1 MKKNN
6 VLSLIIILIAI
17 FVSSFKIS
25 VMAKETNSIAKGM
38 VVIEGNSG
46 DVLYSKNENLELP
59 MASTTKIVTAI
70 VAIENSS
77 DLGEKFGVSE
87 KAIGIEGTS
96 IYLKSGEKLSLR
108 ELLYGLIL
116 ASGNDC
122 AIAIAEHIAGLD
134 NFVGLMNEFAS
145 NLGLKHTNFKNPHGL
160 DEDGHYTS
168 AYDLSIMTAYA
179 LKNPI
184 FREIVSTERMVIEKN
199 DLYQARYLKHK
210 NRLLFTDEN
219 CIGVKTGFTDNAG
232 RCLVNAHE
240 ENGLQIISVVLNC
253 QPMFEECDRLT
264 KLAMSEYMMKEFWNT
279 IQLIFTGIGGWLGYF
294 LGGWD
299 GLLYALIAFVVID
312 YLTGVMC
319 AINDKTLSSEVG
331 FKGICRKV
339 LIFLLVGIAHI
350 LDVNVIGS
358 GGVLRTA
365 VIFFYIS
372 NEGVSLLENAAHL
385 GLPVPEKIK
394 VVLEQLH
401 DRSESKEE

>member
-77 DLGEKFGVSE
+77 DLDEKFVVSE

-134 NFVGLMNEFAS
+134 NFVVLMNEFAS

-264 KLAMSEYMMKEFWNT
+264 KLAMSEYMMKEFVLPYN
-279 IQLIFTGIGGWLGYF
+279 
-294 LGGWD
+294 
-299 GLLYALIAFVVID
+299 FVSNVEID
-312 YLTGVMC
+312 KSS
-319 AINDKTLSSEVG
+319 KTEVG
-331 FKGICRKV
+331 IITIAGFKKPILKSEENEYEVKYILPDRLVAPIELNQGVGSVQV
-339 LIFLLVGIAHI
+339 LYKG
-350 LDVNVIGS
+350 DVIYQGELITIEDAQNNDMKYLFDNI
-358 GGVLRTA
+358 
-365 VIFFYIS
+365 IDKWF
-372 NEGVSLLENAAHL
+372 
-385 GLPVPEKIK
+385 
-394 VVLEQLH
+394 
-401 DRSESKEE
+401 